1 MITEDAILDSLRAR
15 AGIDAAQTGE
25 ASLRKAI
32 RRAIERCAEPH
43 RFLDGANPEW
53 AALLEEAL
61 VPETWFFRNI
71 EAFEALARWVTE
83 TWMPAHPGARLRVLS
98 LPCAT
103 GEEPY
108 SLAMCLLEAGLAP
121 EQFEIR
127 AGDISRDSLA
137 KAKAG
142 AYRKNSFRQGFDEN
156 RFGKYFEDAGDGVRL
171 VNGDVRDL
179 VEFAP
184 MNLAV
189 PSAPFPPSDV
199 IFCRNALIYFAP
211 ETQRE
216 TVERLSAAL
225 ADDGIL
231 FLGPVE
237 PPIALECGFVSS
249 EIPMAF
255 ACLKRP
261 AGANGSPKPQLP
273 AARRPKRAAPP
284 QPRKPATAP
293 RAARAPKAEPRE
305 APGDSLEAAR
315 ALADAGDVR
324 AAAAMLDR
332 VAASSAPSPE
342 LFCLQGVVCGALGCG
357 DLAEAHY
364 RKALYLDPS
373 HYEAVVQLA
382 LHLELEGR
390 GGAAAGLRRRAE
402 KLSAP

>member
-237 PPIALECGFVSS
+237 PPIALASGFVSS

-261 AGANGSPKPQLP
+261 VGANGTPKPHLP
-273 AARRPKRAAPP
+273 ARRPKRAAPP
-284 QPRKPATAP
+284 QPRKPANAP

-390 GGAAAGLRRRAE
+390 EGAAAGLRRRAE
-402 KLSAP
+402 KISAP